1 MEQYYKNQQL
11 IKIYIKQIL
20 EDLSKITGD
29 NVSED
34 TLPELKKFVTQEL
47 DNFARKLNYS
57 LKRFSK

>member
-1 MEQYYKNQQL
+1 MSN
-11 IKIYIKQIL
+11 YI
-20 EDLSKITGD
+20 SKPELNIDVENLLRCD
-29 NVSED
+29 NVSEN